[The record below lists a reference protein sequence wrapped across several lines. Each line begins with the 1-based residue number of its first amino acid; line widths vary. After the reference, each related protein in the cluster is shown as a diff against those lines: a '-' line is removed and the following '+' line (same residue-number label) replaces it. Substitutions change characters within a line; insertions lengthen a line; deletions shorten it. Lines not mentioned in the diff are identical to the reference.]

1 MPYIRK
7 IFTLITVRGLSLL
20 GFFLLAFAMDGENFK
35 EYALYFATWQ
45 IAAQIT
51 GLQIGVTLFRHGI
64 TPQYRNESETISS
77 ILIRIAPLLYL
88 AYSISIL
95 AKISTLILCIEISLI
110 YSIFSCIS
118 EFARTQTKESD
129 IFAMQG
135 IVGASYLAVFIAAKI
150 FDINFT
156 FKAVAFI
163 ECSAYFLAILIISTK
178 ILANPISNNRKL
190 RDSLITLLPLWK
202 KTSLPLIPNNLIWY
216 LYFNSPQIIS
226 YYLSNTAGEHKEQ
239 AILFRIIVAA
249 STFSSILALALQ
261 KNLVQ
266 LYETSYFV
274 YEERKKK
281 TLYIHIPLIVMAC
294 VMASIF
300 INLTYSIIPIPLS
313 YEIFLSYLSQYLTI
327 ISLLSALFLAIY
339 VSSNF
344 IIAEKK
350 MSLATKSMVYGL
362 IIYIAAICISIK
374 IINLEASILYSLSAA
389 LIVTL
394 ISRYTFLLWRKN

>member
-1 MPYIRK
+1 MSYIIK

-20 GFFLLAFAMDGENFK
+20 GFFLLAFTMDSENFK

-64 TPQYRNESETISS
+64 TPQYRNESEIISN
-77 ILIRIAPLLYL
+77 LLTRIAPCLYL
-88 AYSISIL
+88 AYSISVL
-95 AKISTLILCIEISLI
+95 AKISTLILCIEMSLI
-110 YSIFSCIS
+110 YSIFSCTS

-156 FKAVAFI
+156 FQAVAFI
-163 ECSAYFLAILIISTK
+163 ESSAYFLATLIISTK
-178 ILANPISNNRKL
+178 VPSPLIINNKKL

-226 YYLSNTAGEHKEQ
+226 YYFSNTAGEHKEQ

-249 STFSSILALALQ
+249 STFSSILALAFQ

-266 LYETSYFV
+266 LYETSSFV

-281 TLYIHIPLIVMAC
+281 TLYIHIPLIAITC

-300 INLTYSIIPIPLS
+300 INLAYSIIPTHFS
-313 YEIFLSYLSQYLTI
+313 HEAFLSYFSQHLTI
-327 ISLLSALFLAIY
+327 ISLLSAIFLAIY

-350 MSLATKSMVYGL
+350 MPLATKSMLYGL
-362 IIYIAAICISIK
+362 IVYIAAICISIK
-374 IINLEASILYSLSAA
+374 RINLETSILYSLSAA

-394 ISRYTFLLWRKN
+394 ISRYTFLAWRKN